1 MDCRMTW
8 YLRMYMG
15 GLSRVELL
23 MCLENKKLAHFFD
36 NSVSHIVYLLA
47 KKILP
52 SMLGKKS
59 KHFFFHRRTNYY
71 TNIQDKSVKWHSLD
85 SIGWPQ
91 LETVGD

>member
-59 KHFFFHRRTNYY
+59 NHFFFTEGPI
-71 TNIQDKSVKWHSLD
+71 TIQTFKISLLNG
-85 SIGWPQ
+85 IH
-91 LETVGD
+91 LTR